1 MECELMNSQIQK
13 IIQKRLE
20 FQNSNNSLPQLISL
34 KHTVEEDKNDFITPK
49 PQTKLSEKLNISY
62 ESPYIQKKQEIDEI
76 IGNTLFVPL
85 QEDID
90 I

>member
-1 MECELMNSQIQK
+1 MNSQIQK
-13 IIQKRLE
+13 IIQKRLD

-76 IGNTLFVPL
+76 INK
-85 QEDID
+85 
-90 I
+90 